1 MNSLRDSLFY
11 LIVLF
16 ILNVNYQPA
25 QSQSKKTDSLK
36 QVLKNLDKRDTN
48 YIKTLNKLAYR
59 TFVKSPEK
67 TIEYAKESI
76 QLAQDINYLKGEAG
90 GEQVYAIGHA
100 IQGKFSTAKTHFL
113 KAAKIFEQINDEE
126 GLAGAYNGLGNVTAE
141 LSQLDES
148 IKYLNKSLILFEKIG
163 QKNRVALLYNNI
175 AATYDDLKNLD
186 KAIEYYEKSVAQYKE
201 LGNEGEIA
209 RVYHNLNVAY
219 FDKKQY
225 AKAKDYTLKALD
237 LWKKLDDKGE
247 MALSY
252 NSLGLINQKE
262 KLYPQAIENH
272 QKALEIMTKLKRKSG
287 IAYSLKH
294 LSDAYI
300 KVKKYD
306 EAEKNL
312 QQTLVIAQEI
322 KQPKA
327 AQGAYRDLYKIDSLR
342 GNYQRAIGYLL
353 KSQALNRK
361 ILEDKRNKEA
371 ARLATQYETKRK
383 DQEIAQKELTIQ
395 NKNLTLKQRNTQLAG
410 LVGAGAL
417 LVLFAFNLY
426 RSRKKQLKLNQ
437 VLSDQK
443 EEIEQQTEELKAT
456 NNQLV
461 RLDEFK
467 QQMMS
472 MIVHD
477 LKNPLNS
484 IIGLSEMGNTKS
496 DPSFYT
502 NINQDGQR
510 MHHLVMNILDTQ
522 KFEDNQIQL
531 QPTAG
536 SIITLVDS
544 AVQQTRLLTQNKKI
558 LVQVE
563 GLPAHLIEADQEL
576 INRVL
581 VNLMTNAVKYTPQGG
596 TITIKANAIQ
606 NEGND
611 VLKVSVQDSG
621 VGIAPEFVNTI
632 FDKYQQVN
640 HKKSGMMRSTGLG
653 LTFCKLTIEAHNG
666 EIGVNS
672 IQGEGSTF
680 WFTLPIAK
688 MQEEGQAQII
698 DTQENTQQNLSF
710 EFTKEERD
718 FLKPVLEKI
727 KQYEIF
733 EVSKIKTVLTDE
745 VDNYPSENIQRWQQ
759 EFLNS
764 VFTDNEVVFEQL
776 LACV

>member
-1 MNSLRDSLFY
+1 M
-11 LIVLF
+11 
-16 ILNVNYQPA
+16 
-25 QSQSKKTDSLK
+25 
-36 QVLKNLDKRDTN
+36 
-48 YIKTLNKLAYR
+48 
-59 TFVKSPEK
+59 
-67 TIEYAKESI
+67 
-76 QLAQDINYLKGEAG
+76 
-90 GEQVYAIGHA
+90 
-100 IQGKFSTAKTHFL
+100 
-113 KAAKIFEQINDEE
+113 
-126 GLAGAYNGLGNVTAE
+126 AGAYNGLGNVTAE

-148 IKYLNKSLILFEKIG
+148 IKYLNKSLTLFEKIG

-175 AATYDDLKNLD
+175 AATYDDLKDLN
-186 KAIEYYEKSVAQYKE
+186 KAIEYYEKSLAKYKE

-225 AKAKDYTLKALD
+225 PKAKDYTLKALE
-237 LWKKLDDKGE
+237 LWKKLDDQGE

-252 NSLGLINQKE
+252 NSLGLINQQE
-262 KLYPQAIENH
+262 KLYPQAIANH
-272 QKALEIMTKLKRKSG
+272 QKAIEIATKLKRKSEL
-287 IAYSLKH
+287 AYSLRH
-294 LSDAYI
+294 LSEAYI
-300 KVKKYD
+300 KVKKYN

-312 QQTLVIAQEI
+312 KKSLILAQEM

-327 AQGAYRDLYKIDSLR
+327 SQGIYKNLYKIDSLR
-342 GNYQRAIGYLL
+342 GNYQSAIGYLL

-383 DQEIAQKELTIQ
+383 DQEIARKELTIQ
-395 NKNLTLKQRNTQLAG
+395 NNNLTLKQRNTQLIG
-410 LVGAGAL
+410 LVGAGSL
-417 LVLFAFNLY
+417 LLLFAFNLY
-426 RSRKKQLKLNQ
+426 RSRKKQFKLNQ

-484 IIGLSEMGNTKS
+484 IIGLSEMSTTKN
-496 DPSFYT
+496 DPSFYA

-531 QPTAG
+531 QLTHG
-536 SIITLVDS
+536 SIKTLINS

-558 LVQVE
+558 SVQVE
-563 GLPAHLIEADQEL
+563 NLPAHLIEADQEL

-596 TITIKANAIQ
+596 KISIKADTVQ
-606 NEGND
+606 SEGND
-611 VLKVSVQDSG
+611 YLKVLIQDSG

-653 LTFCKLTIEAHNG
+653 LTFCKLTVEAHNG
-666 EIGVNS
+666 EIGVS
-672 IQGEGSTF
+672 STQGEGSTF
-680 WFTLPIAK
+680 WFTLPIAQ
-688 MQEEGQAQII
+688 MQDNNQAQVTETSES
-698 DTQENTQQNLSF
+698 TQPNLSF
-710 EFTKEERD
+710 EFTTEEKD

-733 EVSKIKTVLTDE
+733 EVSKIKTILTE
-745 VDNYPSENIQRWQQ
+745 EIDNYPSENIQRWQQ

-764 VFTDNEVVFEQL
+764 VFTDNDATFEQL
-776 LACV
+776 LTCV